1 MTATELI
8 ERLQQLPPDT
18 EVFTELHV
26 RYYLNCKHAYAVTGV
41 RKNLALKAPHG
52 DCYVMQDSWHR
63 SNLQEIYCIV

>member
-52 DCYVMQDSWHR
+52 DCYVM
-63 SNLQEIYCIV
+63 